1 MNTFY
6 IAEILSSDLMSR
18 PLADDFY
25 NYIRNSKENK
35 VIIDFSGVHFATR
48 SFMDEFYV
56 LFQEHMKKSE
66 VELSNLPPDVEK
78 TLEAVK
84 ATQNKKKIVSDD
96 IIVKTKNILDLENR
110 LATLAI

>member
-56 LFQEHMKKSE
+56 LFQMRRNRFPISY
-66 VELSNLPPDVEK
+66 NLYVYRM
-78 TLEAVK
+78 
-84 ATQNKKKIVSDD
+84 Q
-96 IIVKTKNILDLENR
+96 
-110 LATLAI
+110 